1 MKKKMK
7 EVGPQSMD
15 SVFEASSKITYVA
28 NDYDL
33 KLYFAMLMGEGKCT
47 FKDLCDTLGYAFH
60 STNIDNMKLAMRR
73 LHDIGL
79 ISHVKY
85 DYEKGKKGKVLTY
98 EIEGKYLGEE
108 ESTDNSRYFPPTTFS
123 FTEAR
128 PRVREKEFIDE
139 DEEDFDFG
147 FRGFRR

>member
-1 MKKKMK
+1 MKRKMK
-7 EVGPQSMD
+7 EVGPQNMD
-15 SVFEASSKITYVA
+15 SSFEASTKISYVA

-33 KLYFAMLMGEGKCT
+33 KLYFAMLVGEGRCT
-47 FKDLCDTLGYAFH
+47 FKELCDTLGYSFQFN
-60 STNIDNMKLAMRR
+60 NIENMKVAMKR

-98 EIEGKYLGEE
+98 DIEGRYLGEE
-108 ESTDNSRYFPPTTFS
+108 ESEKESKYFPPTTFS

-128 PRVREKEFIDE
+128 PRIREKEFIDE

-147 FRGFRR
+147 FHSFRR

>member
-1 MKKKMK
+1 MKRKMK
-7 EVGPQSMD
+7 EVGPQNMD
-15 SVFEASSKITYVA
+15 SSFEASTKISYVA

-33 KLYFAMLMGEGKCT
+33 KLYFAMLVGGGRCT
-47 FKDLCDTLGYAFH
+47 FKELCDTLGYSFQFN
-60 STNIDNMKLAMRR
+60 NIENMKVAMKR

-98 EIEGKYLGEE
+98 DIEGRYLGEE
-108 ESTDNSRYFPPTTFS
+108 ESAEESQYFPPTTFS

-128 PRVREKEFIDE
+128 PRIREKEFIDE

-147 FRGFRR
+147 FHSFRR